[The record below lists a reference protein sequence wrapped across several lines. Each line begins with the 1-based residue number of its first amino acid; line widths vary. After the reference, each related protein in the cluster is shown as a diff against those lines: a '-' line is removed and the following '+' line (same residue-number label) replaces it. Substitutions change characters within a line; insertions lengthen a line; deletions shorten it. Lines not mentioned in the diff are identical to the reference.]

1 MQSSQGS
8 KNVTTNIQ
16 STVIDNSSKASSL
29 KNRSKLRDAT
39 ENANNQSEM
48 ENLKT
53 KAVDEEDEYV
63 YRGPKNNTG
72 IFKNSLILKDLTGY
86 VDEPEYGSR

>member
-1 MQSSQGS
+1 MNRT
-8 KNVTTNIQ
+8 NV
-16 STVIDNSSKASSL
+16 
-29 KNRSKLRDAT
+29 
-39 ENANNQSEM
+39 NNDKSEM

-72 IFKNSLILKDLTGY
+72 IFKNSLILKELTGY
-86 VDEPEYGSR
+86 